1 MNLSSASSGSAG
13 CSGTSL
19 ITTSN
24 GSMLNATYDSTLG
37 AVIYDVCVQPNSW
50 LAIGYG
56 TSMTNTDMVW
66 WSANDAAS
74 EQRDLYSTGHKTP
87 STDAVNAYTTTFTVN
102 ADGSV

>member
-1 MNLSSASSGSAG
+1 
-13 CSGTSL
+13 
-19 ITTSN
+19 
-24 GSMLNATYDSTLG
+24 MLNATYDSTLG